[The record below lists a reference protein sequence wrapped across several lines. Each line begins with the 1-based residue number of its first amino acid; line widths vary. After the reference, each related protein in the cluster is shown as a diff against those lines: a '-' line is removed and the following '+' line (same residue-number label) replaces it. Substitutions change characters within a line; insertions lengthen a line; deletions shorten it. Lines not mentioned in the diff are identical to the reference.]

1 MNGVGAVRRWWS
13 QVPARDLV
21 LALAVTVALLYG
33 SYGEAHPSTTAYF
46 QGGHHLP
53 HTPTAALILVAV
65 ACLALIWRRR
75 WPVAVL
81 GVSVAAATI
90 YTLLGYVNGAVLVAP
105 MIALYTVAAQTTV
118 RQAVAY
124 GLGTLAVLGL
134 ASIAVNPLGPF
145 GGGVE
150 ILPFMTAVV
159 VVAGIAVANR
169 RAYVD
174 SIRDRAEQDA
184 RRRVDEER
192 LRIARELHDVVAHTM
207 ATINV
212 QAGVAAHVL
221 PTHPEAVAESLQAI
235 KTASKEGLRE
245 LRAILNVLRQADD
258 ADPTQPA
265 PGTAQLEDLIAGAR
279 RSGLETTFTV
289 TGAPVPLPAAVDLAA
304 YRIIQESLTNT
315 IRHAGPATA
324 AVSLGYHDDELRID
338 VTDTGRGQ
346 PAVAGNGGGH
356 GLAGMRERAAAVGG
370 AVEAGPGP
378 AGGFRVAARLPLGG
392 HLTDPPRS
400 APATEAPATEAPAT
414 EAPATEASRH
424 RGSRHR
430 GDRRPGRRAAVIRVL
445 LADDQALIRAGFHV
459 LIDAADD
466 LEVVAEATDGAQAVD
481 LARRE
486 RADVVLM
493 DIRMPRVD
501 GLEATRRISA
511 DDDLAGVKVII
522 LTTFE
527 SDEYVYQA
535 IRAGASGFL
544 VKDTEPADL
553 LQAIRVV
560 ARGDALL
567 SPSVTRR
574 LITDLATRPERRPPS
589 DRVLAGLTERE
600 REVLALVAE
609 GLSNDEIAGRL
620 FLSPLTAKTHVSR
633 IMTKLNARDR
643 AQLVVIAYESGLV
656 TPGGRI

>member
-1 MNGVGAVRRWWS
+1 MNGVGAVLRWWR
-13 QVPARDLV
+13 QVPARDAV
-21 LALAVTVALLYG
+21 LALVVTAALLYG

-46 QGGHHLP
+46 HGGHHLP

-105 MIALYTVAAQTTV
+105 MIALYTVASQVTV

-124 GLGTLAVLGL
+124 GLGTLVVLGS
-134 ASIAVNPLGPF
+134 ASISVNPLGPF
-145 GGGVE
+145 GGAVV

-159 VVAGIAVANR
+159 VIAGIAVANR

-184 RRRVDEER
+184 RRRLDEER

-221 PTHPEAVAESLQAI
+221 STRPDVVAESLQAI

-265 PGTAQLEDLIAGAR
+265 PGTAQLEALITGTR

-289 TGAPVPLPAAVDLAA
+289 TGQPVSLQAAVDLAA

-324 AVSLGYHDDELRID
+324 AVSLGYHHDELRID
-338 VTDTGRGQ
+338 VIDTGRGQ
-346 PAVAGNGGGH
+346 PAVAGSGGGH

-370 AVEAGPGP
+370 TVEAGPGP
-378 AGGFRVAARLPLGG
+378 AGGFRVAARLPLGD
-392 HLTDPPRS
+392 TR
-400 APATEAPATEAPAT
+400 
-414 EAPATEASRH
+414 
-424 RGSRHR
+424 
-430 GDRRPGRRAAVIRVL
+430 
-445 LADDQALIRAGFHV
+445 
-459 LIDAADD
+459 IDAM
-466 LEVVAEATDGAQAVD
+466 EG
-481 LARRE
+481 
-486 RADVVLM
+486 
-493 DIRMPRVD
+493 
-501 GLEATRRISA
+501 
-511 DDDLAGVKVII
+511 
-522 LTTFE
+522 
-527 SDEYVYQA
+527 
-535 IRAGASGFL
+535 
-544 VKDTEPADL
+544 
-553 LQAIRVV
+553 
-560 ARGDALL
+560 
-567 SPSVTRR
+567 
-574 LITDLATRPERRPPS
+574 TRP
-589 DRVLAGLTERE
+589 
-600 REVLALVAE
+600 
-609 GLSNDEIAGRL
+609 
-620 FLSPLTAKTHVSR
+620 
-633 IMTKLNARDR
+633 
-643 AQLVVIAYESGLV
+643 
-656 TPGGRI
+656 